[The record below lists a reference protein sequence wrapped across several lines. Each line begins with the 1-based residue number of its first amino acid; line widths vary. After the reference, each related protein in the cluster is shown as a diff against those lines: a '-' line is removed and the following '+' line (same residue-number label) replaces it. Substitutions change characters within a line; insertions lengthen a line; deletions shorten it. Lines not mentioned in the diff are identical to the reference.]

1 MNAKIAA
8 SAAASLA
15 FIAGLFITSLAT
27 ARLASAQSWACYGRS
42 PNCIYAQRYDRAPPD
57 GYCGAY
63 TGYCGAYEGPWRY
76 HGGPHPSTG
85 HL

>member
-1 MNAKIAA
+1 MSPKIAVG
-8 SAAASLA
+8 AAALA
-15 FIAGLFITSLAT
+15 FIAGLFITSLMT
-27 ARLASAQSWACYGRS
+27 AGPASAQNWGCYGCS
-42 PNCIYAQRYDRAPPD
+42 PNYAYTQGYNHARPY

-63 TGYCGAYEGPWRY
+63 AAYCGAYEGPWRY

>member
-1 MNAKIAA
+1 MSPKIAA
-8 SAAASLA
+8 AAAALA
-15 FIAGLFITSLAT
+15 FVTTLFATSLAS
-27 ARLASAQSWACYGRS
+27 AGPASAQNWDCYGCS
-42 PNCIYAQRYDRAPPD
+42 ANYVYTQRYKHVPPY

-63 TGYCGAYEGPWRY
+63 AGHCDAYEGPWRY